1 MAYAIMRTAKLK
13 APANVSAAASHIER
27 TRPTHNARPG
37 VANEWLIG
45 GPGMYAQA
53 EKVWAKIPKK
63 RSDAVHGIEVVM
75 TASPEAFQGPNALDA
90 HTFGQAVTEWA
101 KNEFRGAQI
110 LGACMHLDES
120 TPHVQL
126 ILIPTDLKSDGTLQ
140 LNAKKYLGSAQ
151 KLSAM
156 QTSFAKHV
164 ESFGLER
171 GLKGSKAKHTTIG
184 QFYSAINNP
193 GAFKLVRPMVET
205 PPILLTEKGRKVWAN
220 TQTKNIVGGLTGLP
234 QLKAKASAGIV
245 HERHAKQL
253 KRSNS
258 ILSAENAE
266 LKRKQKDQADMLRS
280 LPLEQVATNLGCYQD
295 AKTRAKDKD
304 QWQSPSGPINISG
317 QKFFNHESGEGG
329 GGAFDLVMHIHD
341 CTYSEA
347 LAWLRDEFDPAAAIN
362 AATESARLRAQA
374 AIQKAPA
381 APFRAPVHIEM
392 HWQRVRHYL
401 SAVRGL
407 AVSLIDKMRQDGWL
421 GADARANAYFI
432 KTEGNKIVAVE
443 LKGTGKSTYSG
454 SRGRSSEGVF
464 PVLGGKRKL
473 VVCEAPI
480 DAISYVQLHPDCS
493 AIATGGTG
501 KWRAAMPFLLKHQ
514 DEYDSLACASDN
526 DDAGREM
533 AKNYGIAHEP
543 PPGGLHDWND
553 ALRVHQGDPEAF
565 SNTDSEEAHE
575 TAVSPSEASYTPSW
589 KLDEDKDNDAPEP
602 KR

>member
-27 TRPTHNARPG
+27 SRPTHNARPG
-37 VANEWLIG
+37 IANKWLIG
-45 GPGMYAQA
+45 GPGMYAKA
-53 EKVWAKIPKK
+53 EKVWAQIPKK

-90 HTFGQAVTEWA
+90 DSFGQAVTDWA
-101 KNEFRGAQI
+101 QKEFKGAQI

-126 ILIPTDLKSDGTLQ
+126 ILIPTDLKADGTLQ

-171 GLKGSKAKHTTIG
+171 GLKGSKAKHTTIQ
-184 QFYSAINNP
+184 QFYGAINSQ
-193 GAFKLVRPMVET
+193 GRVKFTRPEVAT
-205 PPILLTEKGRKVWAN
+205 PPIILTEKGRAAWAN
-220 TQTKNIVGGLTGLP
+220 EQTKNIVDNLSGPLSKV
-234 QLKAKASAGIV
+234 KAKASAGVV
-245 HERHAKQL
+245 HERQASQL

-258 ILSAENAE
+258 KLSAENAE
-266 LKRKQKDQADMLRS
+266 LKRKQKEQADMLRS
-280 LPLEQVATNLGCYQD
+280 LPLEQVATALGCYQSK
-295 AKTRAKDKD
+295 KTQAKDKD
-304 QWQSPSGPINISG
+304 QWQTPAGPINIKG
-317 QKFFNHESGEGG
+317 PKFFNHETGDGG
-329 GGAFDLVMHIHD
+329 GGAFDLVMHIHE

-362 AATESARLRAQA
+362 AAAESARLRAQA
-374 AIQKAPA
+374 EIVKAPA
-381 APFRAPVHIEM
+381 APFRTPVHIEM
-392 HWQRVRHYL
+392 HWQRVRDYL
-401 SAVRGL
+401 TAVRGL
-407 AVSLIDKMRQDGWL
+407 AVSLIDKMRKDGWL

-514 DEYDSLACASDN
+514 DEYGSLACASDN
-526 DDAGREM
+526 DEAGRDM

-543 PPGGLHDWND
+543 PPNELHDWND
-553 ALRVHQGDPEAF
+553 ALKAFQDDPQAFTHANAKEA
-565 SNTDSEEAHE
+565 TVEPTKPPYVA
-575 TAVSPSEASYTPSW
+575 TW
-589 KLDEDKDNDAPEP
+589 QDEDHNDLAPKP
-602 KR
+602 